1 MPNNDKTPGGIEGER
16 LMATTGQKWGY
27 GLPDQAQATLPRS
40 TETTGAA
47 KARFKNLRGDL
58 TGGFSAAVLNIP
70 VSMGYGM
77 LALAPLGP
85 DYIAHG
91 VLAGLYAV
99 VCGGFT
105 ALLLGANTT
114 MIYAPRS
121 IVTFL
126 IGSLVLQTLV
136 LSAHD
141 ALGSLDSYSLLAM
154 VFLLVFLAGLIQAI
168 FGFMRLGDFVKYL
181 PAPVLAGF
189 QNAAAILIFASQI
202 NTMLGLETH
211 IALVEVPSH
220 LASIQPLTLLVGVLA
235 CIVILKGARISRRIP
250 PSILG
255 FIVGVGAYYLI
266 AGLGYGAHLG
276 PVIGAIPWSLPS
288 PHFLMEFPQI
298 LTNPAMASFL
308 PVLLTGAAS
317 LAIVASLD
325 GMLCARLIESD
336 SGRRFNGNHELVR
349 LGFGNMVSAC
359 FGGISN
365 GINLA
370 ASFANHRSGGRT
382 AVSLFVSASLVLAGL
397 LVLPPVI
404 ALLPR
409 VVIAAMLV
417 VVAIQLLDRWTLQI
431 VGKLVRGGEGS
442 RYSMLLDLAV
452 IVLVATLA
460 IAANIVLAVFLG
472 VVVTVGVFLFR
483 MSKSVIRR
491 EYRCDAVHSRKNR
504 EPQLMAVVAEHGA
517 RIAVLELE
525 GPIFFGT
532 AENLAVRLDELL
544 LGDVSYVLLDLK
556 RVNEIDSTG
565 ARIILATHD
574 KMMKR
579 GKYLLISGLEAH
591 PPMVA
596 ILKDMGVTTA
606 LGAGKL
612 FADADAAIEWAEEH
626 LILSV
631 LGDREMEGE
640 FPFTHFDVLAGMTPS
655 ELATMKALLDR
666 HTYARRAVVFRE
678 GDEGKELFMIAKG
691 SASVRI
697 RLLGDN
703 RNVRLVTFAPGTVFG
718 ELALLDQ
725 EARSATV
732 EADDDLICYTL
743 SHARFTGLAIE
754 HPAIAIKLLA
764 NLGRELSARL
774 RRANR
779 TIYQL
784 DS

>member
-1 MPNNDKTPGGIEGER
+1 
-16 LMATTGQKWGY
+16 MATTGQKWGY
-27 GLPDQAQATLPRS
+27 GLPDQAQTQPLQPAESAP
-40 TETTGAA
+40 AA
-47 KARFKNLRGDL
+47 RPRFKNLRGNL
-58 TGGFSAAVLNIP
+58 TGGFSAAVLTIP

-85 DYIAHG
+85 DYVAHG

-99 VCGGFT
+99 VCGCFT

-121 IVTFL
+121 IITFL
-126 IGSLVLQTLV
+126 IGSLVLQTVV
-136 LSAHD
+136 LSAHA
-141 ALGSLDSYSLLAM
+141 ALGVLDPGSLLAI
-154 VFLLVFLAGLIQAI
+154 VFLLVFLAGLIQML
-168 FGFMRLGDFVKYL
+168 FGLMRLGDFVKYL

-202 NTMLGLETH
+202 NTLLGLGTQVP
-211 IALVEVPSH
+211 LVEIGSY
-220 LASIQPLTLLVGVLA
+220 LASIQPLTLLVGVLTCA
-235 CIVILKGARISRRIP
+235 VILKGAKITGSIP

-255 FIVGVGAYYLI
+255 FIVGVGTFYLI
-266 AGLGYGAHLG
+266 VGLGFRDDLG
-276 PVIGAIPWSLPS
+276 PVVGPIPLALPT
-288 PHFLMEFPQI
+288 PHYLMEFVPL
-298 LTNPAMASFL
+298 LTNPELTSFL
-308 PVLLTGAAS
+308 PILLLGAAS

-336 SGRRFNGNHELVR
+336 SGRRFSGNRELVR
-349 LGFGNMVSAC
+349 LGVGNMVSAS

-370 ASFANHRSGGRT
+370 SSFANHRSGGRT
-382 AVSLFVSASLVLAGL
+382 AVSVLVCSSLVLAGIW
-397 LVLPPVI
+397 VLPPLI

-409 VVIAAMLV
+409 VVIGAMLV
-417 VVAIQLLDRWTLQI
+417 VVAIQLVDRWTLQI
-431 VGKLVRGGEGS
+431 IGKIIRGGEGS
-442 RYSMLLDLAV
+442 RYGMLVDLAV
-452 IVLVATLA
+452 IFLVATFA

-491 EYRCDAVHSRKNR
+491 EYRCNTVHSRKNR
-504 EPQLMAVVAEHGA
+504 EPRLMAVLSEHGGK
-517 RIAVLELE
+517 IAVLELE

-532 AENLAVRLDELL
+532 AENLAMRLDDLL
-544 LGDVSYVLLDLK
+544 IGDVSYTILDLK

-565 ARIILATHD
+565 ARIIIATHD
-574 KMMKR
+574 KMVKR
-579 GKYLLISGLEAH
+579 GKHMLISGLDAH
-591 PPMVA
+591 PPMA
-596 ILKDMGVTTA
+596 ATLRDMGVITA

-612 FADADAAIEWAEEH
+612 FADADGAIEWAEEH

-640 FPFTHFDVLAGMTPS
+640 FPFTHFDVLAGISPA
-655 ELATMKALLDR
+655 ELAMMKALLER
-666 HTYARRAVVFRE
+666 RVYARGDTVFLE
-678 GDEGKELFMIAKG
+678 GDAGKELFMIAKG
-691 SASVRI
+691 NASVRI
-697 RLLGDN
+697 RLPGEN

-725 EARSATV
+725 EARSATI
-732 EADDDLICYTL
+732 EADDDLVCYIL
-743 SHARFTGLAIE
+743 PHAKFVSLAME

>member
-1 MPNNDKTPGGIEGER
+1 
-16 LMATTGQKWGY
+16 MAAAGQKWGY
-27 GLPDQAQATLPRS
+27 GLPDQAQAALPRPA
-40 TETTGAA
+40 EAA
-47 KARFKNLRGDL
+47 PAAQPRFKNLRGDL

-91 VLAGLYAV
+91 LLAGLYAV
-99 VCGGFT
+99 VCGSFT

-126 IGSLVLQTLV
+126 IGSLVLQTIV

-141 ALGSLDSYSLLAM
+141 ALGSLDSYSLLTL
-154 VFLLVFLAGLIQAI
+154 VFLLVFMAGLIQAI

-202 NTMLGLETH
+202 NTMLGLETNVP
-211 IALVEVPSH
+211 LVELPSH

-235 CIVILKGARISRRIP
+235 CIVILNGARISRRIP

-255 FIVGVGAYYLI
+255 FIAGVGAYYLI
-266 AGLGYGAHLG
+266 AGLGYGAYLG
-276 PVIGAIPWSLPS
+276 PVIGEVPWSLPS
-288 PHFLMEFPQI
+288 PRFLMEFPQI
-298 LTNPAMASFL
+298 LAQPAMTSFL

-325 GMLCARLIESD
+325 GMLCARLIETD
-336 SGRRFNGNHELVR
+336 SGRRFNGNHELAR
-349 LGFGNMVSAC
+349 LGIGNMVSAC

-370 ASFANHRSGGRT
+370 ASFANHRGGGRT
-382 AVSLFVSASLVLAGL
+382 ATSVFVNASLVLAGL

-409 VVIAAMLV
+409 VVIGAMLV
-417 VVAIQLLDRWTLQI
+417 VVAIQLVDRWTLQI
-431 VGKLVRGGEGS
+431 AGKFVRSGEGS
-442 RYSMLLDLAV
+442 RYAMLLDLAV
-452 IVLVATLA
+452 IVLVATFA

-491 EYRCDAVHSRKNR
+491 EYRCNAVHSRKNR
-504 EPQLMAVVAEHGA
+504 EPQLMAVLTEHGSK
-517 RIAVLELE
+517 IAVLELE
-525 GPIFFGT
+525 GPVFFGT
-532 AENLAVRLDELL
+532 AENLALRLDDFV
-544 LGDVSYVLLDLK
+544 LGEVSYVLLDLK

-574 KMMKR
+574 KMLKR
-579 GKYLLISGLEAH
+579 GKYLLISGLETH
-591 PPMVA
+591 PLMVA
-596 ILKDMGVTTA
+596 MLKDMGIISA

-612 FADADAAIEWAEEH
+612 FPDADAGIEWAEEH

-631 LGDREMEGE
+631 LGDRELEGE
-640 FPFTHFDVLAGMTPS
+640 FPFTHFDVLAGMAPA

-666 HTYARRAVVFRE
+666 RIYPRGEVVFRE
-678 GDEGKELFMIAKG
+678 GDEGRELFMIAKG

-697 RLLGDN
+697 RLPGDN

-732 EADDDLICYTL
+732 EADEDLVCYTL
-743 SHARFTGLAIE
+743 SHVRFAGLAME

>member
-1 MPNNDKTPGGIEGER
+1 MTK
-16 LMATTGQKWGY
+16 QHWGY
-27 GLPDQAQATLPRS
+27 GLPDQAQARS
-40 TETTGAA
+40 QSAIAPEPSGAN
-47 KARFKNLRGDL
+47 RFRHLRGDL
-58 TGGFSAAVLNIP
+58 TGGFSAALLNIP

-85 DYIAHG
+85 DYLAHG
-91 VLAGLYAV
+91 VLAGLYAC

-105 ALLLGANTT
+105 SLLLGANTT

-121 IVTFL
+121 IITFL
-126 IGSLVLQTLV
+126 IGALVLQTLV
-136 LSAHD
+136 LSAHE
-141 ALGSLDSYSLLAM
+141 ALGQLDGRSLLVL
-154 VFLLVFLAGLIQAI
+154 VFALIFLAGLIQML
-168 FGFMRLGDFVKYL
+168 FGLMRLGDFVKYL

-189 QNAAAILIFASQI
+189 QNAAAILILTSQI
-202 NTMLGLETH
+202 NTMLGLDTR
-211 IALVEVPSH
+211 VPLAELGSH
-220 LASIQPLTLLVGVLA
+220 LSSIQPVTLLVGLLT
-235 CIVILKGARISRRIP
+235 CTIILKGARLSSRIP

-255 FIVGVGAYYLI
+255 FMAGVGAFYLI
-266 AGLGYGAHLG
+266 AALGLRQHLG
-276 PVIGAIPWSLPS
+276 PVIGAIPWELPA
-288 PHFLMEFPQI
+288 PRYLLEFIPI
-298 LTNPAMASFL
+298 LTSPALVSFL
-308 PVLLTGAAS
+308 PVLLTAAAS

-336 SGRRFNGNHELVR
+336 SGKRFSGNRELVR
-349 LGFGNMVSAC
+349 LGVGNMVSAS

-370 ASFANHRSGGRT
+370 ASFANHRAGART
-382 AVSLFVSASLVLAGL
+382 ALSLLVSTGLVLAGL
-397 LVLPPVI
+397 LLLPPAI
-404 ALLPR
+404 SMLPR

-417 VVAIQLLDRWTLQI
+417 VVAIQLVDRWTLQI
-431 VGKLVRGGEGS
+431 IGKLLRGGEGS
-442 RYSMLLDLAV
+442 RYSMLVDLAV
-452 IVLVATLA
+452 ILLVATIA
-460 IAANIVLAVFLG
+460 IAVNIVLAVFLG
-472 VVVTVGVFLFR
+472 FAVTVAVFLFR

-491 EYRCDAVHSRKNR
+491 EYLCNVVHSRKNR
-504 EPQLMAVVAEHGA
+504 EPRLMAVLAEHGG

-532 AENLAVRLDELL
+532 AENLALRLEDLL
-544 LGDVSYVLLDLK
+544 LGNTSYVLLDLK

-565 ARIILATHD
+565 ARIILAAHD
-574 KMMKR
+574 KLTKR
-579 GKYLLISGLEAH
+579 GKALLISGLVAH
-591 PPMVA
+591 PEVA
-596 ILKDMGVTTA
+596 STFKDMGVTTA
-606 LGAGKL
+606 LGAGKQ
-612 FADADAAIEWAEEH
+612 FEDIDGAIEWAEEH

-631 LGDREMEGE
+631 LGDRELEGE
-640 FPFTHFDVLAGMTPS
+640 FPLTHFDVLAGLSPA
-655 ELATMKALLDR
+655 ELATMKALLAR
-666 HTYARRAVVFRE
+666 RTYARGDVVFQE
-678 GDEGKELFMIAKG
+678 GDAGKELFMIAKG

-697 RLLGDN
+697 RLPGEN

-732 EADDDLICYTL
+732 EADDDLVCYIL
-743 SHARFTGLAIE
+743 PHERFTGLAAE

>member
-1 MPNNDKTPGGIEGER
+1 
-16 LMATTGQKWGY
+16 MANTGQKWGY
-27 GLPDQAQATLPRS
+27 GLPDQAQIPLPRRA
-40 TETTGAA
+40 EPAPAA
-47 KARFKNLRGDL
+47 HPRFRHLRGDL
-58 TGGFSAAVLNIP
+58 AGGFSAAVLNIP
-70 VSMGYGM
+70 ISMGYGM

-85 DYIAHG
+85 EYIPYG

-105 ALLLGANTT
+105 SLVLGANTT

-126 IGSLVLQTLV
+126 IGSLVLQSVV
-136 LSAHD
+136 LSSRV
-141 ALGSLDSYSLLAM
+141 ALGGPDPLSLLAA
-154 VFLLVFLAGLIQAI
+154 VFLLIFLAGAFQAL
-168 FGFMRLGDFVKYL
+168 FGLMRLGDLVKYL

-189 QNAAAILIFASQI
+189 QNAAAILIFASMI
-202 NTMLGLETH
+202 DTMLGLDTSTP
-211 IALVEVPSH
+211 LVEIPSH
-220 LASIQPLTLLVGVLA
+220 LGSVQLLTLLVGVLTCA
-235 CIVILKGARISRRIP
+235 IILKGARISRRIP
-250 PSILG
+250 PTILG
-255 FIVGVGAYYLI
+255 FVVGIGAFYLI
-266 AGLGYGAHLG
+266 AALGFRERLG
-276 PVIGAIPWSLPS
+276 PVIGTIPWAMPS
-288 PHFLMEFPQI
+288 PHYFMEFVQ
-298 LTNPAMASFL
+298 LLAQPAFISYL

-325 GMLCARLIESD
+325 SMLCARLIESD
-336 SGRRFNGNHELVR
+336 SGYRFSGNRELVR
-349 LGFGNMVSAC
+349 LGLGNMVSAV

-370 ASFANHRSGGRT
+370 ASFANHRSGART
-382 AVSLFVSASLVLAGL
+382 SASLFVSSSLVLAGL

-404 ALLPR
+404 ALVPR
-409 VVIAAMLV
+409 VVIGAMLV
-417 VVAIQLLDRWTLQI
+417 VVAIQLVDRWTLQI
-431 VGKLVRGGEGS
+431 IGKFFRGEAKT
-442 RYSMLLDLAV
+442 RYGMVIDLAV

-472 VVVTVGVFLFR
+472 VVVTVVVFLFR
-483 MSKSVIRR
+483 MSKSVVRR

-504 EPQLMAVVAEHGA
+504 EPQLMAAVTEHGA

-532 AENLAVRLDELL
+532 AENLAVRLEKLL

-565 ARIILATHD
+565 CRIILATHD
-574 KMMKR
+574 KMVKR
-579 GKYLLISGLEAH
+579 GKHLLISGLEAR
-591 PPMVA
+591 PQMLA
-596 ILKDMGVTTA
+596 ILNSMGVISA
-606 LGAGKL
+606 LGTSKL
-612 FADADAAIEWAEEH
+612 FADADAGIEWAEEH

-631 LGDREMEGE
+631 LGDRELEGE
-640 FPFTHFDVLAGMTPS
+640 FPFSHFDVLAGMSPS
-655 ELATMKALLDR
+655 ELATMKALLER
-666 HTYARRAVVFRE
+666 HAYSRGDIVFRE
-678 GDEGKELFMIAKG
+678 GDEGRELFIIAKG

-697 RLLGDN
+697 RLPGEN
-703 RNVRLVTFAPGTVFG
+703 RHVRLVTFAPGTVFG

-725 EARSATV
+725 GARSATV
-732 EADDDLICYTL
+732 EADDDLICYVL
-743 SHARFTGLAIE
+743 SHARFTGLATE

-764 NLGRELSARL
+764 SLGRELSARL

>member
-1 MPNNDKTPGGIEGER
+1 M
-16 LMATTGQKWGY
+16 TGQQWGY
-27 GLPDQAQATLPRS
+27 GLPDQAQTRHATTPAAPPRA
-40 TETTGAA
+40 T
-47 KARFKNLRGDL
+47 RWQHLRGDL
-58 TGGFSAAVLNIP
+58 TGGFSAALLNIP

-85 DYIAHG
+85 DYIGHG
-91 VLAGLYAV
+91 VLAGLYAC

-121 IVTFL
+121 LITFL

-141 ALGSLDSYSLLAM
+141 ALGHLGPASLLTL
-154 VFLLVFLAGLIQAI
+154 VFALIFLAGLMQAV

-189 QNAAAILIFASQI
+189 QNAAAVLIFASQI
-202 NTMLGLETH
+202 DTMLGVDPR
-211 IALVEVPSH
+211 AAQGAAAQF
-220 LASIQPLTLLVGVLA
+220 ASFQPLTLLVGILTCVL
-235 CIVILKGARISRRIP
+235 ILKGAKLSGRIP

-255 FIVGVGAYYLI
+255 FLGGVAAFYLL
-266 AGLGYGAHLG
+266 AGLGLREHLG
-276 PVIGAIPWSLPS
+276 PVIGDIPWAVPS
-288 PHFLMEFPQI
+288 PRYLLEFPA
-298 LTNPAMASFL
+298 LLADPALASFL
-308 PVLLTGAAS
+308 PLLFTAAAS

-325 GMLCARLIESD
+325 GMLCARLVESD
-336 SGRRFNGNHELVR
+336 SGRRFNGNRELVR
-349 LGFGNMVSAC
+349 LGVGSMVSAA

-370 ASFANHRSGGRT
+370 ASFANHRAGART
-382 AVSLFVSASLVLAGL
+382 AFSLLVSTGLVLVGL

-404 ALLPR
+404 AMLPR

-417 VVAIQLLDRWTLQI
+417 VVAIQLVDRWTLQLA
-431 VGKLVRGGEGS
+431 GRLARGGDGP
-442 RYSMLLDLAV
+442 RYGMLVDLAV
-452 IVLVATLA
+452 IVLVSTIA
-460 IAANIVLAVFLG
+460 IAVNIVLAVFLG
-472 VVVTVGVFLFR
+472 FAVTVAVFLFR

-491 EYRCDAVHSRKNR
+491 EYACDVVHSRKTR
-504 EPQLMAVVAEHGA
+504 DLRLMEVLSQHG
-517 RIAVLELE
+517 RKIVVLELE
-525 GPIFFGT
+525 GPVFFGT
-532 AENLAVRLDELL
+532 AENLAVRLDDLQG
-544 LGDVSYVLLDLK
+544 GDAAYVLLDLK

-565 ARIILATHD
+565 ARIILAAND
-574 KMMKR
+574 KLTKR
-579 GKYLLISGLEAH
+579 AKHMLVSGLEAH
-591 PPMVA
+591 PQVA
-596 ILKDMGVTTA
+596 AALKDAGVVTA
-606 LGAGKL
+606 VGAAKL
-612 FADADAAIEWAEEH
+612 LPDVDGAIEWAEEH

-631 LGDREMEGE
+631 LGDQEMEGE
-640 FPFTHFDVLAGMTPS
+640 FPLTHFDVLAGMTPA
-655 ELATMKALLDR
+655 ELATMKALLER
-666 HTYARRAVVFRE
+666 RVYAGGEIVFRE

-691 SASVRI
+691 NASVRI
-697 RLLGDN
+697 RLPGVN

-732 EADDDLICYTL
+732 EADEELVCYVL
-743 SHARFTGLAIE
+743 PYARFTGLAAG

>member
-1 MPNNDKTPGGIEGER
+1 
-16 LMATTGQKWGY
+16 MATTGQKWGY
-27 GLPDQAQATLPRS
+27 GLPDQAQSQLPPAA
-40 TETTGAA
+40 ETAVPAA
-47 KARFKNLRGDL
+47 KKHRHLRGDL
-58 TGGFSAAVLNIP
+58 LGGISAAILTIP
-70 VSMGYGM
+70 VSIGYGM

-85 DYIAHG
+85 DYVAHG

-121 IVTFL
+121 IITFL
-126 IGSLVLQTLV
+126 IGSLVLQSLV
-136 LSAHD
+136 LSAHE
-141 ALGSLDSYSLLAM
+141 ALGSLDSRSLLAL
-154 VFLLVFLAGLIQAI
+154 VFLLVFLAGLMQAV
-168 FGFMRLGDFVKYL
+168 FGLMRLGDFVKYL

-189 QNAAAILIFASQI
+189 QNAAAVLIFASQI
-202 NTMLGLETH
+202 NTMLGLPSQVT
-211 IALVEVPSH
+211 LVEIGSH
-220 LASIQPLTLLVGVLA
+220 LASIQPLTLCIGVLT
-235 CIVILKGARISRRIP
+235 CIVIMKGARLSRRIP

-255 FIVGVGAYYLI
+255 FIVGVGAFYMI
-266 AGLGYGAHLG
+266 AGVGFSQYLG
-276 PVIGAIPWSLPS
+276 PVIGAIPWELPS
-288 PHFLMEFPQI
+288 PRYLMEFPPLLSQPE
-298 LTNPAMASFL
+298 LASFI
-308 PVLLTGAAS
+308 PVLLTAAAS

-325 GMLCARLIESD
+325 SMLCARLIESD
-336 SGRRFNGNHELVR
+336 SGHRFNGNRELVR
-349 LGFGNMVSAC
+349 LGLGSMVAAA

-365 GINLA
+365 GVNLA
-370 ASFANHRSGGRT
+370 SSFANHRSGGRT
-382 AVSLFVSASLVLAGL
+382 AISVMVCSLVVLAGV

-409 VVIAAMLV
+409 VVIGAMLV
-417 VVAIQLLDRWTLQI
+417 VVAIQLVDRWTLQI
-431 VGKLVRGGEGS
+431 IGKLIRGGEGS
-442 RYSMLLDLAV
+442 RYGMLVDLAV
-452 IVLVATLA
+452 IVLVATFA
-460 IAANIVLAVFLG
+460 IAANIVFAVFLG

-491 EYRCDAVHSRKNR
+491 EYRCNTVHSRKNR
-504 EPQLMAVVAEHGA
+504 EPRLMAILSEHGA
-517 RIAVLELE
+517 KIAVLELE

-532 AENLAVRLDELL
+532 AENLSMRLDDLL
-544 LGDVSYVLLDLK
+544 IGDVSYLILDLK

-574 KMMKR
+574 KMVKR
-579 GKYLLISGLEAH
+579 GKHLLISGLDAH
-591 PPMVA
+591 PPMAA
-596 ILKDMGVTTA
+596 IFKDMGVITA

-612 FADADAAIEWAEEH
+612 FADADGAMEWAEEH
-626 LILSV
+626 LVLSV
-631 LGDREMEGE
+631 LGDRELEGE
-640 FPFTHFDVLAGMTPS
+640 FPFTHFDVLVGMSPA
-655 ELATMKALLDR
+655 ELATMKVLLER
-666 HTYARRAVVFRE
+666 RAYARGDTVFQE

-697 RLLGDN
+697 RLPGEN

-725 EARSATV
+725 DARSATI
-732 EADDDLICYTL
+732 EADDDLVCYIL
-743 SHARFTGLAIE
+743 PHARFVSLATE

>member
-1 MPNNDKTPGGIEGER
+1 MPVTK
-16 LMATTGQKWGY
+16 QFWGY
-27 GLPDQAQATLPRS
+27 GLPDQPQPQVPRP
-40 TETTGAA
+40 TEPAPTAA
-47 KARFKNLRGDL
+47 ARRFSHLRGDL
-58 TGGFSAAVLNIP
+58 TGGFSAAVVTIP
-70 VSMGYGM
+70 VSIGYGV

-85 DYIAHG
+85 EYVAHG

-99 VCGGFT
+99 ICGCLT

-136 LSAHD
+136 LSAHE
-141 ALGSLDSYSLLAM
+141 ALGALDPGSLLVI
-154 VFLLVFLAGLIQAI
+154 VFLLLFLAGLIQTV

-189 QNAAAILIFASQI
+189 QNAAAVLIFASQI
-202 NTMLGLETH
+202 NTMLGLG
-211 IALVEVPSH
+211 AQVPLADIGSH
-220 LASIQPLTLLVGVLA
+220 LASIQSLTLVIGVLTCA
-235 CIVILKGARISRRIP
+235 VILKGAKITGRIP

-255 FIVGVGAYYLI
+255 FIVGIGAFYLL
-266 AGLGYGAHLG
+266 AGLGFRDHLG
-276 PVIGAIPWSLPS
+276 PVLGPIPLAVPT
-288 PHFLMEFPQI
+288 PHYLMEFALL
-298 LTNPAMASFL
+298 LTAPAMTSFI
-308 PVLLTGAAS
+308 PVLLSGAAS

-336 SGRRFNGNHELVR
+336 SGRRFNGNRELVR
-349 LGFGNMVSAC
+349 LGVGNMVSAS

-382 AVSLFVSASLVLAGL
+382 AASVLACSSVVLAGIWI
-397 LVLPPVI
+397 LPPLI

-409 VVIAAMLV
+409 VVIGAMLV
-417 VVAIQLLDRWTLQI
+417 VVAIQLIDRWTLQI
-431 VGKLVRGGEGS
+431 VGKLFRASEGS
-442 RYSMLLDLAV
+442 RYGMLGDLAV
-452 IVLVATLA
+452 ILLVATLA
-460 IAANIVLAVFLG
+460 IAANIVLAVLLG
-472 VVVTVGVFLFR
+472 VVVTVAVFLFR

-491 EYRCDAVHSRKNR
+491 EYRGSTVHSRKNR
-504 EPQLMAVVAEHGA
+504 EPRLMEVLSRHGEK
-517 RIAVLELE
+517 IAVLELE

-532 AENLAVRLDELL
+532 ADNLAMRLDDLL
-544 LGDVSYVLLDLK
+544 VGDVSYVILDLK

-574 KMMKR
+574 KMVKR
-579 GKYLLISGLEAH
+579 GKHLLISGLDAH
-591 PPMVA
+591 PEMTVT
-596 ILKDMGVTTA
+596 LRHMGVITA
-606 LGAGKL
+606 LGAEKR
-612 FADADAAIEWAEEH
+612 FTDADGAIEWAEEH
-626 LILSV
+626 LVLSV
-631 LGDREMEGE
+631 LGDQEMEGE
-640 FPFTHFDVLAGMTPS
+640 FPLTHFDVLAGMSPA
-655 ELATMKALLDR
+655 ELATMKALLE
-666 HTYARRAVVFRE
+666 RRAYAQDDTVFRE
-678 GDEGKELFMIAKG
+678 GDAGKELFMIAKG

-697 RLLGDN
+697 RLPGES
-703 RNVRLVTFAPGTVFG
+703 RSVRLMTFAPGTVFG

-725 EARSATV
+725 EARSATI
-732 EADDDLICYTL
+732 EADDDLVCYIL
-743 SHARFTGLAIE
+743 QHARFVSLSME

>member
-1 MPNNDKTPGGIEGER
+1 
-16 LMATTGQKWGY
+16 MADAGQKWGY
-27 GLPDQAQATLPRS
+27 GLPDQAQAPLPRPA
-40 TETTGAA
+40 EPAPAA
-47 KARFKNLRGDL
+47 PARFKHLRGDL
-58 TGGFSAAVLNIP
+58 AGGFSAAVLNIP
-70 VSMGYGM
+70 ISMGYGM

-85 DYIAHG
+85 EYVAYG

-105 ALLLGANTT
+105 ALILGANTT

-126 IGSLVLQTLV
+126 IGSLVLQSVV
-136 LSAHD
+136 LSSSE
-141 ALGSLDSYSLLAM
+141 ALGGLDPGSLLAV
-154 VFLLVFLAGLIQAI
+154 VFLLIFLAGLFQAL
-168 FGFMRLGDFVKYL
+168 FGLLRLGDLVKYL

-189 QNAAAILIFASQI
+189 QNAAAILIFASMI
-202 NTMLGLETH
+202 NTLLGLDATVP
-211 IALVEVPSH
+211 LVELPSH
-220 LASIQPLTLLVGVLA
+220 LGSVQFLTLLVGVMTCA
-235 CIVILKGARISRRIP
+235 IILKGARISRRIP
-250 PSILG
+250 PTLLG
-255 FIVGVGAYYLI
+255 FLAGTSAFYLI
-266 AGLGYGAHLG
+266 AVMGFREHLG
-276 PVIGAIPWSLPS
+276 SVIGAIPWGLPS
-288 PHFLMEFPQI
+288 PRYLMEFGQ
-298 LTNPAMASFL
+298 LLAQPAFTSYL

-336 SGRRFNGNHELVR
+336 SGHRFNGNRELVR
-349 LGFGNMVSAC
+349 LGVGNMVSAA

-370 ASFANHRSGGRT
+370 ASFANHRSGAHT
-382 AVSLFVSASLVLAGL
+382 SFSLLFCTILVLAGL

-404 ALLPR
+404 ALVPR
-409 VVIAAMLV
+409 VVIGAMLV
-417 VVAIQLLDRWTLQI
+417 VVSIQLVDRWTLQLI
-431 VGKLVRGGEGS
+431 GNLFRGDAQS
-442 RYSMLLDLAV
+442 RYGMVVDLAV
-452 IVLVATLA
+452 IILVATFA

-472 VVVTVGVFLFR
+472 VLVTVGVFLFR
-483 MSKSVIRR
+483 MSKSVVRR
-491 EYRCDAVHSRKNR
+491 EYRCNAVHSRKNR
-504 EPQLMAVVAEHGA
+504 EPQLMAVVAEHGTK
-517 RIAVLELE
+517 IAVLELE

-532 AENLAVRLDELL
+532 AENLAARLDNFL

-565 ARIILATHD
+565 SRIILATHD
-574 KMMKR
+574 KMVKR
-579 GKYLLISGLEAH
+579 GKHLLISGLEAR
-591 PPMVA
+591 PPIMT
-596 ILKDMGVTTA
+596 LLNNMGVIAA
-606 LGAGKL
+606 LGAAKL

-631 LGDREMEGE
+631 LGDRELEGE
-640 FPFTHFDVLAGMTPS
+640 FPFSHFDVLAGMTAS
-655 ELATMKALLDR
+655 ELATMRALLER
-666 HTYARRAVVFRE
+666 RAYARGEVVFRE
-678 GDEGKELFMIAKG
+678 GDEGKELFIIAKG

-697 RLLGDN
+697 RLLGEN
-703 RNVRLVTFAPGTVFG
+703 RSVRLVTFAPGTVFG

-725 EARSATV
+725 GARSATV
-732 EADDDLICYTL
+732 EADEDLICYAL
-743 SHARFTGLAIE
+743 SHARFASLATE

>member
-1 MPNNDKTPGGIEGER
+1 
-16 LMATTGQKWGY
+16 MANAGQKWGY
-27 GLPDQAQATLPRS
+27 GLPDQAQTPLPRPA
-40 TETTGAA
+40 EPALAA
-47 KARFKNLRGDL
+47 EARFKHLRGDL
-58 TGGFSAAVLNIP
+58 AGGFSAAVLNIP
-70 VSMGYGM
+70 ISMGYGM

-85 DYIAHG
+85 EYVAYG

-105 ALLLGANTT
+105 ALILGANTT

-126 IGSLVLQTLV
+126 IGSLVLQSVV
-136 LSAHD
+136 LSSRE
-141 ALGSLDSYSLLAM
+141 ALGGLDPGSLLAV
-154 VFLLVFLAGLIQAI
+154 VFLLIFLAGLFQAL
-168 FGFMRLGDFVKYL
+168 FGLMRLGDLVKYL

-189 QNAAAILIFASQI
+189 QNAAAILIFASMI
-202 NTMLGLETH
+202 DTMLGLGATVP
-211 IALVEVPSH
+211 LVELPSQ
-220 LASIQPLTLLVGVLA
+220 LGSIQFLTLLVGVLTCA
-235 CIVILKGARISRRIP
+235 IILKGARISRRIP
-250 PSILG
+250 PTLLG
-255 FIVGVGAYYLI
+255 FLVGTSAFYLI
-266 AGLGYGAHLG
+266 AALGFREQLG
-276 PVIGAIPWSLPS
+276 PVIGTIPRALPS
-288 PHFLMEFPQI
+288 PRYLMEFVQLLAQPVF
-298 LTNPAMASFL
+298 TSYL

-325 GMLCARLIESD
+325 AMLCARLIESD
-336 SGRRFNGNHELVR
+336 SRHRFSGNRELVR
-349 LGFGNMVSAC
+349 LGVGNMVSAA

-370 ASFANHRSGGRT
+370 ASFANHRSGART
-382 AVSLFVSASLVLAGL
+382 PASLFISASLVLAGL
-397 LVLPPVI
+397 LALPPVI

-409 VVIAAMLV
+409 VVIGGMLV
-417 VVAIQLLDRWTLQI
+417 VVSIQLFDRWTLQI
-431 VGKLVRGGEGS
+431 IGNLFRGDAKS
-442 RYSMLLDLAV
+442 RYGMVVDLAV

-472 VVVTVGVFLFR
+472 VLVTVGVFLFR
-483 MSKSVIRR
+483 MSKSVVRR

-532 AENLAVRLDELL
+532 AENLAVRLDDLL
-544 LGDVSYVLLDLK
+544 LSDVAYVLLDLK

-565 ARIILATHD
+565 SRIILATHD
-574 KMMKR
+574 KMVKR
-579 GKYLLISGLEAH
+579 GKHLLISGLDAR

-596 ILKDMGVTTA
+596 ILNNMGVISA

-612 FADADAAIEWAEEH
+612 FADADSAIEWAEEH

-640 FPFTHFDVLAGMTPS
+640 FPFSHFDVLAGMSAS

-666 HTYARRAVVFRE
+666 HAYTRGDVVFRE
-678 GDEGKELFMIAKG
+678 GDEGKELFIIAKG

-697 RLLGDN
+697 RLPGEN
-703 RNVRLVTFAPGTVFG
+703 RSVRLVTFAPGTVFG

-725 EARSATV
+725 GARSATV
-732 EADDDLICYTL
+732 EADDDLICYAL
-743 SHARFTGLAIE
+743 SHARFTSLATE

>member
-1 MPNNDKTPGGIEGER
+1 MGPSSNK
-16 LMATTGQKWGY
+16 QHWGF
-27 GLPDQAQATLPRS
+27 GLPDQAQADRPRG
-40 TETTGAA
+40 EDAPAA
-47 KARFKNLRGDL
+47 APRFRHLRGDL
-58 TGGFSAAVLNIP
+58 TGGFSAAILNIP

-85 DYIAHG
+85 DYVAYG

-105 ALLLGANTT
+105 AWLLGANTT

-126 IGSLVLQTLV
+126 IGSLVLQSVV
-136 LSAHD
+136 LSSHE
-141 ALGSLDSYSLLAM
+141 ALGGLTPGLLLAV
-154 VFLLVFLAGLIQAI
+154 VFLLIFLAGLFQAL
-168 FGFMRLGDFVKYL
+168 FGLMRLGDLVKYL

-189 QNAAAILIFASQI
+189 QNAAAILIFGSQI
-202 NTMLGLETH
+202 NTMLGLSTRTP
-211 IALVEVPSH
+211 LVDIPSH
-220 LASIQPLTLLVGVLA
+220 LGSIQLLTLLVGVLTCA
-235 CIVILKGARISRRIP
+235 VILKGARISGRIP
-250 PSILG
+250 PTILG
-255 FIVGVGAYYLI
+255 FLVGTGAFYLI
-266 AGLGYGAHLG
+266 AALGFREQLG
-276 PVIGAIPWSLPS
+276 PVIGAIPWALPS
-288 PHFLMEFPQI
+288 PRYLMEFVPL
-298 LTNPAMASFL
+298 LTQPALSSYL

-336 SGRRFNGNHELVR
+336 SGHRFNGNRELVR
-349 LGFGNMVSAC
+349 LGVGNMVSAA

-370 ASFANHRSGGRT
+370 ASFANHRSGART
-382 AVSLFVSASLVLAGL
+382 AASLLVSSSLVLAGL

-409 VVIAAMLV
+409 VVIGAMLL
-417 VVAIQLLDRWTLQI
+417 VVAIQLVDRWTLQI
-431 VGKLVRGGEGS
+431 IGKLFRGDPES
-442 RYSMLLDLAV
+442 RYGMVVDLAV
-452 IVLVATLA
+452 IVLVATFA

-504 EPQLMAVVAEHGA
+504 EPRLMAVLSEHGGK
-517 RIAVLELE
+517 IAVLELE

-532 AENLAVRLDELL
+532 AENLAMRLDELI
-544 LGDVSYVLLDLK
+544 LGDVSYVILDLK

-574 KMMKR
+574 KMAKR
-579 GKYLLISGLEAH
+579 GKHMLISGHNAR
-591 PPMVA
+591 PAVSA
-596 ILKDMGVTTA
+596 ILKDIGVSTA
-606 LGAGKL
+606 LGAGRL
-612 FADADAAIEWAEEH
+612 YADADGAIEWTEEH

-631 LGDREMEGE
+631 LGDQEMDGE
-640 FPFTHFDVLAGMTPS
+640 FPFSHFDVLAGMASS
-655 ELATMKALLDR
+655 ELATMKTLLER
-666 HTYARRAVVFRE
+666 REYAQGGIVFRE
-678 GDEGKELFMIAKG
+678 GDAGKELFMIAKG

-697 RLLGDN
+697 RLPGAN

-732 EADDDLICYTL
+732 EADDDLVCYIL
-743 SHARFTGLAIE
+743 PHVKFAGLASE
-754 HPAIAIKLLA
+754 HPAVAIKLLA